1 MLLMVGLDDL
11 DELYELY
18 DTLAD
23 CEFIEPLYE
32 LEKEKEFDAVQLK
45 GKNIEIQ
52 KSTFNKNVASVN
64 GGAVNIIAKTV
75 TIDDV
80 DFNKNIANV
89 NGGAVYINGYKTTVV
104 DSSFIA
110 NEAIPDVKKL
120 DDGLGGAIYI
130 NSSAA
135 TINKNT
141 FNNNV
146 ARNGSAIYYD
156 KSGLNCVISD
166 NAMAENQA
174 WVYALPISA
183 KNIYYGENC
192 EISATI
198 FGGNNIA
205 KYNDLFV
212 SNAIY
217 NNAKQD
223 KIKVN
228 GETPILGAVDNGKL
242 YQDSREYN
250 MDVLENIKLGTTH
263 FEDTYYKYI
272 TNIYL
277 FQCLS

>member
-1 MLLMVGLDDL
+1 MDMNLKVANCNFEQNNAPYGG
-11 DELYELY
+11 
-18 DTLAD
+18 
-23 CEFIEPLYE
+23 
-32 LEKEKEFDAVQLK
+32 AVQLK

-250 MDVLENIKLGTTH
+250 MDVLLTVTYEDGYCNI
-263 FEDTYYKYI
+263 
-272 TNIYL
+272 
-277 FQCLS
+277 